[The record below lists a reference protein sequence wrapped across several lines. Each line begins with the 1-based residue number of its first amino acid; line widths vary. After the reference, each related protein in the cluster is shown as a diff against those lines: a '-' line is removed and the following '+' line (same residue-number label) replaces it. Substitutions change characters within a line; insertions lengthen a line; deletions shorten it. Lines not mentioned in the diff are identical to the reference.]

1 MNIPYI
7 TATQDGAKHLN
18 YQISGSVLDTLANE
32 EGGETIAKKV
42 GGHGVGCRLHS
53 GRGGWE
59 QEPGHG

>member
-42 GGHGVGCRLHS
+42 GDVLMELLTGGGARRLI
-53 GRGGWE
+53 
-59 QEPGHG
+59 